1 MRLTFGINHI
11 RKFEEGR
18 RKSEIII
25 AAIDNSSTSVEF
37 RFEDRRMY
45 QVEIDNSELMVLH
58 KQIGEYLKGK

>member
-1 MRLTFGINHI
+1 MKLTFDINHI
-11 RKFEEGR
+11 RKFQDGR
-18 RKSEIII
+18 QKSEMII
-25 AAIDNSSTSVEF
+25 APIDNSSTSVEF